1 VVPGKVYRRDN
12 PDATHSFMFHQVEGL
27 AVDRDLTFCEFK
39 GTMEYF
45 VREFF
50 GPETRTR
57 FAASYFPF
65 TEPSADLAATCAVCQ
80 GSGCRVCKFTGWIE
94 LFGAGMVDP
103 AVYGFVG
110 YDPQELSG
118 FAFGLGV
125 ERFAMVKYGVDDL
138 QLFFQNDRRFL
149 RQFRR

>member
-1 VVPGKVYRRDN
+1 
-12 PDATHSFMFHQVEGL
+12 
-27 AVDRDLTFCEFK
+27 
-39 GTMEYF
+39 
-45 VREFF
+45 
-50 GPETRTR
+50 
-57 FAASYFPF
+57 
-65 TEPSADLAATCAVCQ
+65 
-80 GSGCRVCKFTGWIE
+80 
-94 LFGAGMVDP
+94 MVDP

-138 QLFFQNDRRFL
+138 QLFFQNDRSFL